1 MDIKSLVPVDYSNQ
15 RVLLT
20 AQVAQGLACSVDQI
34 KWIYSRHKAQF
45 EEGVHFFYAKG
56 DALRELKKKVA
67 NCFLDSAPFKKGSEK
82 ISSDATHFALSFGK
96 GAKCLKLWT
105 EQGVARL
112 SKLIDTPQAWEMMD
126 KLKIEYFAVEDA
138 DKPALSPQ
146 VVEIEGVRGYLD
158 RDNTVW
164 LNAADVARELG
175 FVHAEEKVSP
185 TFGRKPY
192 TSIRWERVN
201 EYLAEFEF
209 PPVDKD
215 SFIPES
221 EFYLLAM
228 KAKNEKAKKF
238 QWKVA
243 SKILPSIRKY
253 GFYSEKPVE
262 TSLFPDEEP
271 VKKIKRRPTPELAV
285 VYAALLSNLLVKI
298 GYTKDLTE
306 RLKDLQKETKAD
318 ILKWAASAVMTR
330 DDAILLER
338 ALKVKFFDNLVAG
351 ELFNVDFDAVKAA
364 IAPDDKVNRLLA
376 IADRLQNPDEK
387 DKLLLQAACL
397 L

>member
-1 MDIKSLVPVDYSNQ
+1 
-15 RVLLT
+15 
-20 AQVAQGLACSVDQI
+20 
-34 KWIYSRHKAQF
+34 
-45 EEGVHFFYAKG
+45 
-56 DALRELKKKVA
+56 
-67 NCFLDSAPFKKGSEK
+67 
-82 ISSDATHFALSFGK
+82 
-96 GAKCLKLWT
+96 
-105 EQGVARL
+105 
-112 SKLIDTPQAWEMMD
+112 
-126 KLKIEYFAVEDA
+126 
-138 DKPALSPQ
+138 
-146 VVEIEGVRGYLD
+146 
-158 RDNTVW
+158 
-164 LNAADVARELG
+164 
-175 FVHAEEKVSP
+175 
-185 TFGRKPY
+185 
-192 TSIRWERVN
+192 
-201 EYLAEFEF
+201 
-209 PPVDKD
+209 
-215 SFIPES
+215 
-221 EFYLLAM
+221 M

-238 QWKVA
+238 QDKMAAELVRLKANARTNKPALTPQVFNHPQFGNLRSVLIDGEPFFVGSDVA
-243 SKILPSIRKY
+243 KALGYTNPSKALSDHVPDKFKKEGITIRYPVGGTNSPVLINEAGLYKLIMRSKMPKAEEFSDWACGEVLPSIRKY

-306 RLKDLQKETKAD
+306 RLKELQKETKAD